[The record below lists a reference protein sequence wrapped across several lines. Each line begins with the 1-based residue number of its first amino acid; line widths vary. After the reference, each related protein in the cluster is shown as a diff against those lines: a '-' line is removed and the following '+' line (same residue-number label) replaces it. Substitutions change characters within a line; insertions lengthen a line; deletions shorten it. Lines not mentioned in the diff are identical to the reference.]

1 MKLSDE
7 DNKYPLEDGK
17 YPTYSME
24 NGELEKVFQV
34 RSDIGFVLDTL
45 PLPDLE
51 YILQLLKAW
60 KSMR

>member
-1 MKLSDE
+1 
-7 DNKYPLEDGK
+7 
-17 YPTYSME
+17 ME